1 MILLNRAIS
10 IPFSGVSVTLPFTLA
25 INTFFLCFG
34 MLVTL
39 VRLVTGSNYSELVPI
54 LIETRD
60 CDNRKC
66 SGTDKEAIQ
75 NAWNSINNGY
85 GLPVFLENEEEG
97 RSDGVKEVEPVDFK
111 VNSCGW
117 ENNHE

>member
-1 MILLNRAIS
+1 M
-10 IPFSGVSVTLPFTLA
+10 
-25 INTFFLCFG
+25 
-34 MLVTL
+34 
-39 VRLVTGSNYSELVPI
+39 TGSNYSGLVPI
-54 LIETRD
+54 LIETID
-60 CDNRKC
+60 CDSRKC

-75 NAWNSINNGY
+75 NTWNSINNGY

-117 ENNHE
+117 EDNHE